1 MTDTRPTSTG
11 PLGGGDLNQAST
23 LSGAD
28 AGSAVV
34 VTDPTA
40 AAQGVERVRSVRGD
54 AWRDLRRN
62 PLFWV
67 AAVIITVFVVMAV
80 FPTLFTSVD
89 PREAVL
95 SESSKSPDAQNIF
108 GRDRQGYDIYARCIY
123 GARASILVG
132 LISAVGAAI
141 VGTIIGLV
149 AGYRGG
155 WVDAV
160 ISRVAEVFF
169 ALPLLLGAIIILYTL
184 RGDDDS
190 YLWIIT
196 QVSLVII
203 VLGWPNVF
211 RLLRSSVLQVKPND
225 YVLAARAL
233 GASPWRISYSHIL
246 PNAIGPVIVIST
258 INFGAYISTEAA
270 LSFLGIGLRPPTVS
284 WGVMISAATDSM
296 RSSPHTLLFPAL
308 FLSLAVLGFIM
319 LGDAIRD
326 AFDPKSKAR

>member
-11 PLGGGDLNQAST
+11 PLGGGDLNQAGT
-23 LSGAD
+23 LAGAE
-28 AGSAVV
+28 AGSTVV
-34 VTDPTA
+34 VSDPSAT
-40 AAQGVERVRSVRGD
+40 AQGVERVRSVRGD

-62 PLFWV
+62 PLFWIS
-67 AAVIITVFVVMAV
+67 AVIIATFVLMAI
-80 FPTLFTSVD
+80 FPGLFTSVD

-95 SESSKSPDAQNIF
+95 GESSKSPDAQNIF
-108 GRDRQGYDIYARCIY
+108 GRDRQGYDIYSRCIH
-123 GARASILVG
+123 GAQASILVG
-132 LISAVGAAI
+132 LVSSIGTAV
-141 VGTIIGLV
+141 VGTVIGLV

-190 YLWIIT
+190 YLWIVL
-196 QVSLVII
+196 QVSMVLI

-225 YVLAARAL
+225 YVQAARAL
-233 GASPWRISYSHIL
+233 GASPTRISFSHIL

-258 INFGAYISTEAA
+258 INLGAYISAEAA

-284 WGVMISAATDSM
+284 WGVMISDATNSM

-308 FLSLAVLGFIM
+308 FLSVAVLGFIM

-326 AFDPKSKAR
+326 AFDPKSKSR